1 MRRNVTKL
9 LEFLNKTFNI
19 EHLQLFSSINDKY
32 PEMSYISKTKGGIT
46 DTKISCSVTHLFW
59 LSLGPIVQSVLTY
72 ENPIL
77 GFVDQCVKWHKGHN
91 AGQRETA
98 GFNLHSNLKSN
109 TTQ

>member
-1 MRRNVTKL
+1 
-9 LEFLNKTFNI
+9 
-19 EHLQLFSSINDKY
+19 
-32 PEMSYISKTKGGIT
+32 MSYISKTKGGIT
-46 DTKISCSVTHLFW
+46 DTKISWSVTHLFW

-109 TTQ
+109 TTQEKIKLSELGREKNCSNSNVLPGNLCIDLYT